1 MKGPLLLALVALSMG
16 CRSAAPARPAPPAPP
31 PAARQMPD
39 SLHWVRNSAEY
50 RAVAL
55 QSYRLAGEEIEKA
68 ARGRAAGSWAVVL
81 DADET
86 ALDNSGYEKELF
98 EQAAKH
104 TPERWAEW
112 VRRKAAPAV
121 PGAPA
126 FVGRVR
132 DLGGRIAFVTNRT
145 EAECPDTAAN
155 LEARGMAGDAVLCRP
170 PDQRDKRARF
180 EKVARGEAFPD
191 GKPVEVLMWVG
202 DNIND
207 FPGMSQDS
215 RKGPEE
221 AFAPFGTRFIA
232 LPNPVYGSWE
242 DNPRE

>member
-1 MKGPLLLALVALSMG
+1 MRRPLAVALVALCLG
-16 CRSAAPARPAPPAPP
+16 CRSAEPARPAAPTPP
-31 PAARQMPD
+31 PASFPSA
-39 SLHWVRNSAEY
+39 LHWVRNSAEY
-50 RAVAL
+50 RAIAL

-68 ARGRAAGSWAVVL
+68 ARGREAGSWAVIL

-86 ALDNSGYEKELF
+86 VLDNSGYEKELF
-98 EQAAKH
+98 EQGAKH

-112 VRRKAAPAV
+112 VRRKSAPAV

-126 FVGRVR
+126 FLRRVR
-132 DLGGRIAFVTNRT
+132 GLGGRIAFVSNRT
-145 EAECPDTAAN
+145 EAECPDTAAT

-180 EKVARGEAFPD
+180 EKVASGEAFPD

-207 FPGMSQDS
+207 FPGMSQAS
-215 RKGPEE
+215 RKGPDD
-221 AFAPFGTRFIA
+221 AFAAFGTRYFA

-242 DNPRE
+242 ENARE